1 MAEWA
6 CSIRWSCR
14 RRSPARSAGPRSNPR
29 RRKLWATPSIP
40 SASAT
45 WPRPTA
51 ERNLLAVDRADLLY
65 YLSAHQRE
73 CRRVRRLLR
82 QALAV
87 VQSYA
92 DYTASE
98 DKEAFLAEPFG
109 FLTRSDLKEH
119 LAAAAPLKSIVDE
132 YQRRLGRTDED
143 DGWP

>member
-1 MAEWA
+1 MGLFDTLVLPEAIACAQCGTAIQSTQTKTLGNTLDTFRVGDEAE
-6 CSIRWSCR
+6 
-14 RRSPARSAGPRSNPR
+14 
-29 RRKLWATPSIP
+29 
-40 SASAT
+40 
-45 WPRPTA
+45 A